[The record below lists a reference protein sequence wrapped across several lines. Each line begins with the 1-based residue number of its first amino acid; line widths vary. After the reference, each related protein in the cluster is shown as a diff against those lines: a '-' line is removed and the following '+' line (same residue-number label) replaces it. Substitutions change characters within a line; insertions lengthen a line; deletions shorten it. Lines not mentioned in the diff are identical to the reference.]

1 MTKDYQQLLT
11 DLYNGKISK
20 LEIERDEIMDF
31 QPIYM
36 SFQFRKGIV
45 GTAKRGGGA
54 TYRRYQ
60 DKPKA

>member
-20 LEIERDEIMDF
+20 LEIERDEFMDF

-45 GTAKRGGGA
+45 GTAKRGG
-54 TYRRYQ
+54 
-60 DKPKA
+60 